1 MSLDDE
7 VRKHLRDTGE
17 QVALTP
23 GIVDAVRVRAA
34 TRLRRRRR
42 LLAGLGFLA
51 GVALVGGSLAVI
63 LPGSSDTSKTVGLVA
78 QQDATAETQD
88 LKIESSD
95 ISESLDT
102 PSYETIPD
110 TAEESVSEP
119 DNARSFSV
127 AHWVELDGPVVGA
140 TTQYAYSGGTIVA
153 RVASDWFVRDE
164 SSWRRI
170 EIPDSVDVIAVDLGA
185 GEDYLRVAGWVG
197 EDPCSR
203 ELAISERTGVNWQ
216 SVAVPNQLPPGLV
229 SSITSARL
237 RVTDHERVLS
247 LVEQIDVDPL
257 CLLQSMGIDAVEAEI
272 EDGLIYATERKSGRV
287 IYSLDQLAR
296 PEVSDFVENG
306 PVIRSVLIRSTDE
319 NKWISTPLTDFKVTE
334 LGVVDGLV
342 MTEDPEYTVHDGQ
355 RLKRGEVIPPGAAL
369 LIDALVTP
377 SGTSMLY
384 TRDGKVWHQGNLEEQ
399 EIKLATNQLVTWGRL
414 GLIFAEVSIVAETQQ
429 GQVLLVSG
437 G

>member
-63 LPGSSDTSKTVGLVA
+63 LPGSSETSETVGLVA

-95 ISESLDT
+95 ISEPLDT

-170 EIPDSVDVIAVDLGA
+170 EIPDSVDVIAVDLGGRLLA
-185 GEDYLRVAGWVG
+185 GSWL
-197 EDPCSR
+197 
-203 ELAISERTGVNWQ
+203 
-216 SVAVPNQLPPGLV
+216 
-229 SSITSARL
+229 
-237 RVTDHERVLS
+237 
-247 LVEQIDVDPL
+247 
-257 CLLQSMGIDAVEAEI
+257 
-272 EDGLIYATERKSGRV
+272 GRR
-287 IYSLDQLAR
+287 R
-296 PEVSDFVENG
+296 PV
-306 PVIRSVLIRSTDE
+306 
-319 NKWISTPLTDFKVTE
+319 
-334 LGVVDGLV
+334 
-342 MTEDPEYTVHDGQ
+342 
-355 RLKRGEVIPPGAAL
+355 LKRAS
-369 LIDALVTP
+369 D
-377 SGTSMLY
+377 
-384 TRDGKVWHQGNLEEQ
+384 Q
-399 EIKLATNQLVTWGRL
+399 
-414 GLIFAEVSIVAETQQ
+414 
-429 GQVLLVSG
+429 
-437 G
+437 